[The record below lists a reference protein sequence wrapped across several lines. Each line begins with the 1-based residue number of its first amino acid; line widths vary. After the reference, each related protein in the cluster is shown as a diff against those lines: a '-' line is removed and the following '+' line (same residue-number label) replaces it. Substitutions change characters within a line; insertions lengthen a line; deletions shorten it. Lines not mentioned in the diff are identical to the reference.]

1 MISDVLAYLQLDDEL
16 AALLT
21 GGMYAET
28 TINRQDTPDAFDANQ
43 EIRPC
48 LLINQDTVTQQ
59 GPYQEVET
67 GISARL
73 YLRIFFYQRT
83 GYDVINAAA
92 ARVRSLLHREQI
104 GAGVWEIAWSYDV
117 PNVRDQGLDCSL
129 GMSVYQ
135 VTRRL

>member
-1 MISDVLAYLQLDDEL
+1 MIDGVLTALQLDGEL

-28 TINRQDTPDAFDANQ
+28 TINRQDTPEAFDANQ